1 MLSRIPCMCTCTTTP
16 EIGHHM
22 IIKDRFFCPKG
33 VQIREVPLYTVYTH
47 KWLTCGT
54 GRQLRLLRCSSEEVM
69 PFCIEVIIRTL
80 KDVAFCDPKND
91 QALGQLLVLL
101 QYQWPKE
108 EEIFASL
115 ITTVQKRRRFY
126 FPEFFEYVIRI
137 LFIHALAIFTLV
149 YV

>member
-1 MLSRIPCMCTCTTTP
+1 
-16 EIGHHM
+16 
-22 IIKDRFFCPKG
+22 
-33 VQIREVPLYTVYTH
+33 
-47 KWLTCGT
+47 
-54 GRQLRLLRCSSEEVM
+54 M

-137 LFIHALAIFTLV
+137 LFIHILAVFIYRGAQL
-149 YV
+149 YNMYICIILYMCA